1 MHLPGGRKL
10 EIAVKDRGLGI
21 SVAQQ
26 DLIFEPYQRGD
37 QAGPSGPN
45 GSRGS
50 GLGLALCRAIAQA
63 HGGSLVLRQRGGGG
77 SSFVATL
84 PMGEAPPLAQPLQAL
99 VQELP

>member
-1 MHLPGGRKL
+1 M
-10 EIAVKDRGLGI
+10 KDRGPGI
-21 SVAQQ
+21 SSAQQ

-37 QAGPSGPN
+37 QAGSAGPN

-63 HGGSLVLRQRGGGG
+63 HGGSLVLRRRGGGG

-84 PMGEAPPLAQPLQAL
+84 PLGEAPALAPPLQAL
-99 VQELP
+99 AQELP